1 MWFSFISSPSTRLAE
16 GSLLLHHPLR
26 TPWAA
31 NKRLQ
36 LHSLLDE
43 ARLLIYQVSDLVL
56 KMISMNK
63 TILDSWCTLRPCSDR
78 QPKSVFYP
86 IQIESG
92 WLFSS
97 LNSCKSHEILFLQN
111 RLKLPLGGSFK
122 SHLDRCVTVWTAPK
136 SCGYMQWISS
146 SLVICALSW
155 PGDYEFWIYINNY
168 ELKVWYLIIW
178 A

>member
-63 TILDSWCTLRPCSDR
+63 TILDSWCTLSAKGLV
-78 QPKSVFYP
+78 QTAS
-86 IQIESG
+86 
-92 WLFSS
+92 
-97 LNSCKSHEILFLQN
+97 QN
-111 RLKLPLGGSFK
+111 PFFIPSRLKAGGS
-122 SHLDRCVTVWTAPK
+122 SAVWTVANRMK
-136 SCGYMQWISS
+136 SYFCKTDWNC
-146 SLVICALSW
+146 LWEVVL
-155 PGDYEFWIYINNY
+155 NR
-168 ELKVWYLIIW
+168 IW
-178 A
+178 TDASQSEQLLRVVATCNG